1 MSQCPHRQ
9 QKHGDSAATNPK
21 RRKAMA
27 SWFER
32 QASSHQVQLGL
43 VAVCSGLAV
52 AGTIL
57 GAQAIRKEK
66 RIEEL
71 KASIPELSESHHA
84 DMVLRKISQLME
96 AGIDCKSEAHR
107 LWISFPST

>member
-1 MSQCPHRQ
+1 MSATRQ
-9 QKHGDSAATNPK
+9 KFDKQLRHSRRTASNPN
-21 RRKAMA
+21 RGKAMA
-27 SWFER
+27 SWLER

-66 RIEEL
+66 RVEEL

-84 DMVLRKISQLME
+84 DMVFGTTSMNMK
-96 AGIDCKSEAHR
+96 
-107 LWISFPST
+107 